1 MGKRTK
7 WSEPMGKIRGF
18 IRKKGGRTQTSQQT
32 HKQGQQMSEDQKQ
45 QLQWTLEQ
53 TQLRYN
59 ELQDKHDKQMDL
71 AVRLLGFGA
80 ISGFAAFLSY
90 STSNSLTGRLWVVF
104 VFFII
109 LLFSAMFIAVLVL
122 CKSSI
127 QFSWDDEE
135 LQDITKLNQKQS
147 KEEKTTSLIE
157 TLSAQ
162 IETLRESNANTS
174 MAIYAMYVMYTLSL
188 VVLVLIIIFSH

>member
-32 HKQGQQMSEDQKQ
+32 PKQGEQINYDQKQ
-45 QLQWTLEQ
+45 QLEWILEQ

-71 AVRLLGFGA
+71 AARLLGFGTVSA
-80 ISGFAAFLSY
+80 FAAFLSK
-90 STSNSLTGRLWVVF
+90 STWDGFTGGKKVAFKISIV
-104 VFFII
+104 
-109 LLFSAMFIAVLVL
+109 LLFLAVLIAIIVL

-127 QFSWDDEE
+127 QFSCDDEE
-135 LQDITKLNQKQS
+135 LQDITKLDKKQS

-157 TLSAQ
+157 TLSDQ
-162 IETLRESNANTS
+162 IAMLRETNANTS
-174 MAIYAMYVMYTLSL
+174 LGIYFMYFLYVVSL
-188 VVLVLIIIFSH
+188 EVLALIIIFSY

>member
-7 WSEPMGKIRGF
+7 WPEPKGKIRGF

-71 AVRLLGFGA
+71 AARLLGFGA
-80 ISGFAAFLSY
+80 ISAFAAFLSK
-90 STSNSLTGRLWVVF
+90 STSNSLTGKLWVVV

-109 LLFSAMFIAVLVL
+109 LLFCAVFIAVLVL

-135 LQDITKLNQKQS
+135 LQDITKLNQEQS

-157 TLSAQ
+157 NLSAQ

-174 MAIYAMYVMYTLSL
+174 LAIYAMYLMYACSL